1 MKKNRGFTL
10 IELLVVIAIIGILA
24 SIVLTNLNPARQ
36 KGQIAKAKSELHTL
50 YEAIA
55 GLEIDTGQWPGHQIP
70 GICANSCSGNE
81 ICQKPDCGISIFDD
95 GAGLRSADGLFPNWK
110 GPYLTSKPKDPWSNE
125 YFFDTNYD
133 LDPTDEQ
140 RFAAVLGSFGP
151 DKVIQDNDNYN
162 ANSADDIIYIINE

>member
-1 MKKNRGFTL
+1 MKKIRGFTL

-55 GLEIDTGQWPGHQIP
+55 SLEIDTGQWPGHQIP
-70 GICANSCSGNE
+70 DICKSESGCVNNE
-81 ICQKPDCGISIFDD
+81 ICQNCGISIFAD
-95 GAGLRSADGLFPNWK
+95 GAGLRGADGLFPNWK
-110 GPYLTSKPKDPWSNE
+110 GPYLTSKPIDPWSNE
-125 YFFDTNYD
+125 YFFDTDYD